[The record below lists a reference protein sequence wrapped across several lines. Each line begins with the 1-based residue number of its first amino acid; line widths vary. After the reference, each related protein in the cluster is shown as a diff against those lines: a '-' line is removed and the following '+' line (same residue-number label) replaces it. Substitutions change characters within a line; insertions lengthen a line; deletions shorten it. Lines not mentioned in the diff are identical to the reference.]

1 MVKVLL
7 IGGGGREHAIAHA
20 LAKSEEAELYCIM
33 KNRNPGIARLC
44 REHKLLNES
53 EVKSVVGYAKEKG
66 IELAVAGPE
75 TPLVSGIANEFEKAG
90 IPCIGPKKALARIE
104 GDKAFA
110 RNLMEKHKIPCNL
123 SFKVFE
129 EEKEALEHI
138 DMSNSELVIKPSGLT
153 GGKGVKVMGEHIKS
167 REEAKEY
174 IKEIFGKK
182 IGGGSAVIEE
192 KAYGEEFTV
201 QALCD
206 GRNLF
211 PFPSVQ
217 DHKRAFEGDAGH
229 NTGGMGSYSDS
240 DFLLP
245 FLARKDYETAL
256 AVMKKTIDALK
267 KETGES
273 YLGILYGQFMAG
285 KELKLI
291 EFNCRFGDP
300 EAMNVLSIIRA
311 DFLKLC
317 LDAADSKLKA
327 PSFSLL
333 GNYFEKKA
341 TVCKYVVPRGYG
353 LDSKGGEEIFANE
366 EKIREKGAL
375 LYYAAVNEENGR
387 IFTTSSRAV
396 GVVGIAEKIEDA
408 ERICEEAAGF
418 VRGNNIY
425 HRSDI
430 GKSWLIDKKVSNVK
444 NLRAS

>member
-7 IGGGGREHAIAHA
+7 VGGGGREHAIAQA
-20 LAKSEEAELYCIM
+20 LNKSEEAELYCVM

-44 REHKLLNES
+44 KEYKIINES
-53 EVKSVVGYAKEKG
+53 EVKSVADHAREKN
-66 IELAVAGPE
+66 IELAVVGPE
-75 TPLVSGIANEFEKAG
+75 TPLVNGIADEFEELG

-110 RNLMEKHKIPCNL
+110 RTLLDKYKIPCNL
-123 SFKVFE
+123 NFKVFE
-129 EEKEALEHI
+129 EEKEALEHV
-138 DMSNSELVIKPSGLT
+138 DTNESEFVIKPSGLT

-174 IKEIFGKK
+174 IKEIFSKK
-182 IGGGSAVIEE
+182 IGGGSVVIEE

-206 GRNLF
+206 GNNLF
-211 PFPSVQ
+211 PFPCVQ
-217 DHKRAFEGDAGH
+217 DHKRAFENDTGH
-229 NTGGMGSYSDS
+229 NTGGMGSYSSS

-245 FLARKDYETAL
+245 FLREKDYATAL
-256 AVMKKTIDALK
+256 AVMAKTVKALK
-267 KETGES
+267 KETGEK
-273 YLGILYGQFMAG
+273 YVGILYGQFMTG

-300 EAMNVLSIIRA
+300 EAMNVLSIIKGK
-311 DFLKLC
+311 FLELC
-317 LDAADSKLKA
+317 FDAADSKLKA
-327 PSFSLL
+327 LSFSSMK
-333 GNYFEKKA
+333 NYFEEKA

-353 LDSKGGEEIFANE
+353 LDSKGGEEIFADE

-396 GVVGIAEKIEDA
+396 GIVGIAEKIETA
-408 ERICEEAAGF
+408 EKICEEAINF
-418 VRGNNIY
+418 VTGNNIY

-444 NLRAS
+444 ALHST